1 MERFWNDVCREKKI
15 LDLIYNENNFLPKR
29 EEEDTGGEPT
39 KQPSESPPKELVSI
53 PSVVEEEHGDGP
65 SRIAAL
71 KKKAEAELEDG
82 DDELFASGRGNGTK
96 ELTGQRVLQVATVI
110 RNLSF
115 EEDNSP
121 VLAKNLTCLRFVLLC
136 VNSSWANLNQMG
148 FDILSNIAAEIQLE
162 EPSDDAVTE
171 LLHWRSRM
179 NIYRPSITRWLQQ
192 PSGMIL

>member
-1 MERFWNDVCREKKI
+1 M
-15 LDLIYNENNFLPKR
+15 
-29 EEEDTGGEPT
+29 
-39 KQPSESPPKELVSI
+39 
-53 PSVVEEEHGDGP
+53 VEEGHGEGP

-71 KKKAEAELEDG
+71 KKKAEAEFEDG

-121 VLAKNLTCLRFVLLC
+121 VLAKNLPCLRFFLLC

-179 NIYRPSITRWLQQ
+179 NIYIGPLSLGGYSSQVA
-192 PSGMIL
+192 